1 MIPLSVGSVKGLL
14 GSTAKNAVKKKA
26 LGTAKDF
33 VAGKKKGKKGGALVK
48 IQSADNSGNKTK
60 AKVKPTGGVKAAFLT
75 LKKMNKTRLLEQLL
89 DKAIRIVDEDL
100 DVKDFAVS
108 VAGILENN
116 YGDHNYELF
125 LETLKN
131 ELNK

>member
-1 MIPLSVGSVKGLL
+1 M
-14 GSTAKNAVKKKA
+14 
-26 LGTAKDF
+26 
-33 VAGKKKGKKGGALVK
+33 
-48 IQSADNSGNKTK
+48 NKTK
-60 AKVKPTGGVKAAFLT
+60 
-75 LKKMNKTRLLEQLL
+75 LLEQLL

-100 DVKDFAVS
+100 NVKDLAAS

-116 YGDHNYELF
+116 YGEHNYQLF

>member
-1 MIPLSVGSVKGLL
+1 MI
-14 GSTAKNAVKKKA
+14 A
-26 LGTAKDF
+26 
-33 VAGKKKGKKGGALVK
+33 
-48 IQSADNSGNKTK
+48 KTK
-60 AKVKPTGGVKAAFLT
+60 
-75 LKKMNKTRLLEQLL
+75 LLEQLL

-100 DVKDFAVS
+100 NVKDLAAS

-116 YGDHNYELF
+116 YGEHNYKLF